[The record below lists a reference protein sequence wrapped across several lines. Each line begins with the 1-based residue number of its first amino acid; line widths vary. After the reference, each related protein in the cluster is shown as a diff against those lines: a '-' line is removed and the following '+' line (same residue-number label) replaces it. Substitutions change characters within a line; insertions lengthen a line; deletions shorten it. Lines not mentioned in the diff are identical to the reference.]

1 MILSKEE
8 ILERI
13 NKDKLIED
21 FLDLDKQ
28 AQPASFDLTL
38 REVYNF
44 ESFGQIDFSNQERKL
59 PNLEKIKFKQGWL
72 KLNQGCY
79 LITFN
84 EIVNVPNDLMAF
96 LRPRSS
102 LVRMGATVVSSLWDP
117 GYQGRSNSL
126 LVVFNKN
133 GIKIKENARIAQ
145 FVFLKLNKPTNH
157 IYSGIYKGEN
167 ISKLS

>member
-13 NKDKLIED
+13 KRDNLLEE
-21 FLDLDKQ
+21 FLDLEKQ

-38 REVYNF
+38 REVC
-44 ESFGQIDFSNQERKL
+44 ELKSVGQIDFSNQERKL
-59 PNLEKIKFKQGWL
+59 PNLSKVKSTKGWIKL
-72 KLNQGCY
+72 KQGCY

-84 EIVNVPNDLMAF
+84 EIVNMPNDLMAF

-102 LVRMGATVVSSLWDP
+102 LVRMGATVISSLWDP
-117 GYQGRSNSL
+117 GYKGRSHSL

-145 FVFLKLNKPTNH
+145 FVFLKLSKPTKH
-157 IYSGIYKGEN
+157 LYSGIYKGEN
-167 ISKLS
+167 I